1 MLTNFKHK
9 ILICNDVNLL
19 KNGNTCF
26 FDKISRLKYFG
37 KINSLQNRY
46 TMRLLWVQLTAINL
60 EIVYNFRSFM
70 SNKFKRIN
78 QLLFPLETY
87 GFLMISGKEGN

>member
-1 MLTNFKHK
+1 
-9 ILICNDVNLL
+9 
-19 KNGNTCF
+19 
-26 FDKISRLKYFG
+26 
-37 KINSLQNRY
+37 
-46 TMRLLWVQLTAINL
+46 MRLLWVQLTVINL
-60 EIVYNFRSFM
+60 EIAYNFRSFM